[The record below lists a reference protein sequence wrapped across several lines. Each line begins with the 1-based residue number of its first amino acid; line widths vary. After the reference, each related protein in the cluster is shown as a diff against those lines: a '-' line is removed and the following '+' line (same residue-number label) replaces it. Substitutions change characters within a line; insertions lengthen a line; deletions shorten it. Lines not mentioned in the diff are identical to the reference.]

1 MGPGGHWQW
10 KPTDETVPIRFLTSD
25 IALLHDDSYLSIVKD
40 FAANKTAL
48 ETEFAAAWY
57 KLVTRDMGPISRCKG
72 PKELLPPPQP
82 FQLSLPAASSTLLS
96 NHSVFYERVRPR
108 IVDLMAKDAEMG
120 PLLVTLAYQCASTFR
135 ITDYSGGC
143 AGGRIRLS
151 PEVHYPEN
159 KGLEVVLEALAPIQ
173 RDSRVSFAD
182 LIVFSGTVALGHSA
196 KVRFPFMSGRV
207 DVEYV
212 DSVAA
217 AKLGPRNYYTNP
229 VVAIKDS
236 AKIMG
241 LSLVEYVALMGRWRS
256 LEHEKRVGYSG
267 SYSGDQS
274 ASSSTSNLFFTVLLG
289 EKWII
294 SNSMAA
300 SIEYKA
306 SGKDNV
312 VIRESDYA
320 LLQDNQLEAIVKE
333 FAEDADLYLRILS
346 QAWTKL
352 MNADFYN

>member
-25 IALLHDDSYLSIVKD
+25 IALLHDDSYLSIVKE
-40 FAANKTAL
+40 FAANQTAL

-82 FQLSLPAASSTLLS
+82 FQLSLPAASSNLPT
-96 NHSVFYERVRPR
+96 NHSVFYEIVRPR

-120 PLLVTLAYQCASTFR
+120 PLLVTLAFQCASTFR

-143 AGGRIRLS
+143 AGARIRLS
-151 PEVHYPEN
+151 PEINYPEN
-159 KGLEVVLEALAPIQ
+159 KGLDGVLEALAPIQ
-173 RDSRVSFAD
+173 RESRVSFAD
-182 LIVFSGTVALGHSA
+182 LIVFSGTVALGNSA
-196 KVRFPFMSGRV
+196 KRRFPFRAGRV
-207 DVEYV
+207 DVQAV
-212 DSVAA
+212 DLVAA
-217 AKLGPRNYYTNP
+217 AKLAPRDYYTSP

-241 LSLVEYVALMGRWRS
+241 LSLVDYVALMGRWRS
-256 LEHEKRVGYSG
+256 LEHEKSVGYSG
-267 SYSGDQS
+267 SYSGTQS
-274 ASSSTSNLFFTVLLG
+274 ASSTSNLFFTVLLR
-289 EKWII
+289 EKWIL
-294 SNSMAA
+294 SNSRAA

-306 SGKDNV
+306 SGNDNV

-320 LLQDNQLEAIVKE
+320 LLQDDQLKAIIKE
-333 FAEDADLYLRILS
+333 FAEDPDLYLRILS

-352 MNADFYN
+352 MNADFY